1 MINKVNK
8 PPNLTLVTSGTSST
22 KNDPGGGSGS
32 GVAYEKNEK
41 PASPKKSKSEP
52 SAHANS
58 LDTGEES
65 QTLEKK
71 NISHQI
77 GLARVFELFKSKV
90 SGNKDDL
97 TSRYQSESLNV
108 KGILLNKKAE

>member
-8 PPNLTLVTSGTSST
+8 PPSLTLVTSGTKST

-32 GVAYEKNEK
+32 GVAYEKDEK
-41 PASPKKSKSEP
+41 PANSKKSKAEP
-52 SAHANS
+52 NALANS
-58 LDTGEES
+58 LDTEEKS
-65 QTLEKK
+65 ELLEKK

-97 TSRYQSESLNV
+97 TSRYQSEALNV